1 MFNLQY
7 EISRELPQDAQAR
20 TFAGGIPILY
30 AFGCALLER
39 ETGTGFV
46 YTAVNLT
53 TNKSEVLARRLS
65 PLSSCEVERM
75 GNQQPRPEK
84 GKVQRLSRKGVRP
97 SGPKMSAPS
106 FMAGEDIVCAHMK
119 VWDVR
124 FYGGTAPFSAP
135 A

>member
-1 MFNLQY
+1 LTEIKSIKENDKMFNLQY

-20 TFAGGIPILY
+20 TFTGGIPILY

-65 PLSSCEVERM
+65 PLSPREVERM
-75 GNQQPRPEK
+75 AERIYQSKVAGASRLETDRPYGQRITLGN
-84 GKVQRLSRKGVRP
+84 
-97 SGPKMSAPS
+97 
-106 FMAGEDIVCAHMK
+106 
-119 VWDVR
+119 
-124 FYGGTAPFSAP
+124 Y
-135 A
+135 